1 MKNELVI
8 KNGRVIDPS
17 QGLDEIRDL
26 HIADGVIKSGGRNLP
41 TPAGA
46 KEIDASG
53 MIVSPG
59 LSDMHTHLREP
70 GREDEETLSTGTRA
84 AAAGGFTS
92 VCCMPNSIPVCDT
105 RTSVKYIIANVAET
119 GVVNVHPVAAITMGQ
134 NGDAITEFGDLVE
147 AGAIAFSDDGHPVMN
162 AEIMRRALEY
172 TAMFDVPILDHCED
186 INLSAD
192 GVMHEGFV
200 QSLLGLPG
208 IPAAAET
215 VQVAR
220 DIELVEFFGGRL
232 HICHTSAAGS
242 IHIIRRAKK
251 RGVKVTCEV
260 TPHHLTLSD
269 ALVKETG
276 FDTNTKVKP
285 PLVSEDNRQEL
296 IRGLQDGT
304 IDVIATDHAPHTDKD
319 KDKVYLDAPF
329 GLIGMETA
337 IPVLFTE
344 IVHKGI
350 LTVNQLIEKMT
361 INPANILKL
370 DRGTLREGKAAD
382 ITIIAPKKTHVIK
395 PDTFFSKSR
404 NTPFGG
410 KECRGAVHMT
420 IVGGRIVFA
429 NGIITGDGR

>member
-59 LSDMHTHLREP
+59 LIDMHTHLREP

-162 AEIMRRALEY
+162 AEIMRRALQY
-172 TAMFDVPILDHCED
+172 SRMFNIPVLQHAEDQQLCEG
-186 INLSAD
+186 A
-192 GVMHEGFV
+192 VMNESFE
-200 QSLLGLPG
+200 STKLGLKGAP
-208 IPAAAET
+208 PEAEEIA
-215 VQVAR
+215 VLR
-220 DIELVEFFGGRL
+220 DIALARSTGGRVHFQ
-232 HICHTSAAGS
+232 HITTKRAIEA
-242 IHIIRRAKK
+242 IRQAKK
-251 RGVKVTCEV
+251 EGIRVTAEAA
-260 TPHHLTLSD
+260 PHHLVLND
-269 ALVKETG
+269 AEIAKA
-276 FDTNTKVKP
+276 FNTNLRVNP
-285 PLVSEDNRQEL
+285 PLRSESDRQAL
-296 IRGLQDGT
+296 IEGLVDGT
-304 IDVIATDHAPHTDKD
+304 IDCIASDHAPHSEEEKD
-319 KDKVYLDAPF
+319 CEFDLAPPGMI
-329 GLIGMETA
+329 GLETSLA
-337 IPVLFTE
+337 LINTF
-344 IVHKGI
+344 
-350 LTVNQLIEKMT
+350 LIEKGLMNWADVIRKMT
-361 INPANILKL
+361 VNPAHILKL
-370 DRGTLREGKAAD
+370 PGGTLAVGSSAD
-382 ITIIAPKKTHVIK
+382 ITIIDPEKKWTVRADK
-395 PDTFFSKSR
+395 FRSKSKNSPYIGWKLTGQVAR
-404 NTPFGG
+404 
-410 KECRGAVHMT
+410 T
-420 IVGGRIVFA
+420 ILGGRTVYQ
-429 NGIITGDGR
+429 R